1 LVDLQRMAYPHKWS
15 PISCKSSAG
24 QRKDTGQRPM
34 LYRWTTRGDGS
45 DSPQAQC
52 WHTLNDADLQF
63 VYSVK
68 MSLHLSAPGL
78 YAGQSTVQC
87 KVDVT
92 ANLHRHTTSDIHTMI
107 TSCDLPTMGIVT
119 TGQSNLTQRPHCRHT
134 WMVQSC
140 SQVAPMCTPSNTC
153 FLGPPP

>member
-1 LVDLQRMAYPHKWS
+1 
-15 PISCKSSAG
+15 
-24 QRKDTGQRPM
+24 
-34 LYRWTTRGDGS
+34 
-45 DSPQAQC
+45 
-52 WHTLNDADLQF
+52 
-63 VYSVK
+63 

-119 TGQSNLTQRPHCRHT
+119 TGQSNLIKRPRRRRT

-153 FLGPPP
+153 FPGPTPLMACRLVQPFFHSSWQSIQILHNGLPFPPQNCRCAWGNLDPCLLHVSMGPTPLASQMAS